1 MDSMERRCPKLTAK
15 LAAGPVDAE
24 TLRGLLDSQRMVK
37 LFEEPWHGT
46 QQTRGQSQ
54 MDVEE
59 RVFPRL
65 ICHCFAGIL
74 PESACPRPGQLPQGL
89 GASRPFGT
97 LRLREMAQAHFEEVV
112 VKAIDAHWFDEASWT
127 LAESQE
133 LFHFLAALEYPLGLD
148 SCTTLEVLR
157 ACSGKGGIVAVE
169 NLVLGG
175 TWHPNGWNGIEG
187 CRFIPEPS
195 LSLEDLQ
202 SMAVDSDR
210 ARACELWEQMMA

>member
-1 MDSMERRCPKLTAK
+1 MYLANPLPAPFGHGFHGTSLSKADSEAGRGAGGCGDAAWAAG
-15 LAAGPVDAE
+15 LAAHGE
-24 TLRGLLDSQRMVK
+24 TLRGTMARHAANAGP
-37 LFEEPWHGT
+37 EPNG
-46 QQTRGQSQ
+46 
-54 MDVEE
+54 
-59 RVFPRL
+59 
-65 ICHCFAGIL
+65 CIL

-157 ACSGKGGIVAVE
+157 AWSRKGGIVAVE